1 MTRTYEWATLYKQN
15 QTGNTQQWTLVAFQ
29 EQGAGGDDVAYVQ
42 TTYGV
47 VDGKLVTTKPTAHR
61 PKNVGRK
68 NETSAWEQAMLHGTR
83 KWTNKQEK
91 EGYVTGKQ
99 SNDGPASRTRSRS
112 PKAQKGVDVRADKRP
127 MLAKVVDVKKPKLV
141 FPMIAQPKLD
151 GVRCITYFDKSSNDI
166 VFLSR
171 KMVQYTPFPALSRE
185 LRAVFALFPDAV
197 LDGEIGDFTS
207 PPAIPFEKVTGLV
220 RKKTHV
226 DERDLLTYYVYD
238 VIDTEQGY
246 ESRYNPIQHAIHKL
260 RSKGTLSLIHA
271 TPYEFVSTMKQMV
284 QRFKE
289 WSVDYEGIMLRDPTM
304 GYQTGKRN
312 KSLWKYKS
320 FMDEEFEIVGF
331 KEGEGQEKGCV
342 VWECITDEGRTFW
355 VRPKGDRAT
364 RQALFEEGK
373 KYVGDKLTVQFQEW
387 TLDKIPR
394 FPVGIAIRNYE

>member
-1 MTRTYEWATLYKQN
+1 MTRTHEWATLYKQN
-15 QTGNTQQWTLVAFQ
+15 QTGNTQQWKLIAFQ
-29 EQGAGGDDVAYVQ
+29 DSEGSNVDDDIAYIQ

-68 NETSAWEQAMLHGTR
+68 NETSAWDQAILHGTR
-83 KWTNKQEK
+83 KWMNKQEK
-91 EGYVTGKQ
+91 EGYVT
-99 SNDGPASRTRSRS
+99 SVTNDGPASRTRSRS
-112 PKAQKGVDVRADKRP
+112 PKGVDARADKRP
-127 MLAKVVDVKKPKLV
+127 MLAKVVDVKKPKLI

-151 GVRCITYFDKSSNDI
+151 GVRCITYLDKSTDDI

-171 KMVQYTPFPALSRE
+171 KMVQYTSFPALSRE
-185 LRAVFALFPDAV
+185 LRAIFARFPTAV

-238 VIDTEQGY
+238 VIDPEQGY
-246 ESRYNPIQHAIHKL
+246 EARYNRIQSAVEDL
-260 RSKGTLSLIHA
+260 RSKGKLSLVYA
-271 TPYEFVSTMKQMV
+271 TPYEFVTNMKQMV
-284 QRFKE
+284 ERFKE

-312 KSLWKYKS
+312 KALWKYKS

-342 VWECITDEGRTFW
+342 VWECITEEGRTFW

-364 RQALFEEGK
+364 RQALFEAGK

-387 TLDKIPR
+387 TLDRIPR